1 MGGARKRRNTV
12 RRNVTSL
19 TDAHEYKPAYRHDNK
34 LPMPAETPLGSRAVL
49 DLYRHSLRLHGA
61 AAKGTEIAASSSEHT
76 QRICIGFSQEAACGR
91 RFDCDCRTS
100 STWRLAAS
108 LPS

>member
-19 TDAHEYKPAYRHDNK
+19 TDAHEYKPAYRHNTK

-49 DLYRHSLRLHGA
+49 DLYHHSLRLHGA

-76 QRICIGFSQEAACGR
+76 QRICTGFYQEPRAELQHHFHDNGQGR
-91 RFDCDCRTS
+91 IQS
-100 STWRLAAS
+100 
-108 LPS
+108 